1 MRHRNKVNGLSRHKG
16 HRDLMMANMVCSL
29 IEHKRIETTVA
40 KAKVLKRFV
49 EPLITRSKEDSTAS
63 RRATFRRLRQKEAV
77 TELFREIGPKVAD
90 RPGGYCRILRTGFR
104 AGDGAEMCF
113 IELVDYN
120 ENMLQDT
127 SSKKKKARRSRRGG
141 AKKAAGSVAAAAGA
155 VADKATDVAE
165 DVKEAAS
172 DVVEDVKEVAT
183 EVVEDVKDKVEDVVE
198 DVKDAVKGED
208 DKKDE
213 EE

>member
-1 MRHRNKVNGLSRHKG
+1 
-16 HRDLMMANMVCSL
+16 MMANMACSL
-29 IEHKRIETTVA
+29 IEHKRIETTVT
-40 KAKVLKRFV
+40 KAKVLKRYV

-120 ENMLQDT
+120 ENMLQD
-127 SSKKKKARRSRRGG
+127 SSTAKKKARRSRRGG
-141 AKKAAGSVAAAAGA
+141 AKKAAGAVAAAAGS
-155 VADKATDVAE
+155 VADKAADVAEEVKDKASEVVE
-165 DVKEAAS
+165 DVKEAAEDAVEAAK
-172 DVVEDVKEVAT
+172 DVAEDI
-183 EVVEDVKDKVEDVVE
+183 
-198 DVKDAVKGED
+198 KDAVTGDDD

-213 EE
+213 DKKEK